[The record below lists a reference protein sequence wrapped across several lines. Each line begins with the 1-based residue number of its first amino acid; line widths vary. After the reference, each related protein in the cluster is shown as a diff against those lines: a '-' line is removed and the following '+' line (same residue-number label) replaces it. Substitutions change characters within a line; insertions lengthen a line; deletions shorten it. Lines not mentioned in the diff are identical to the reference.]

1 MDLASNIATS
11 RLVAQQRAMDVIAGN
26 IANADT
32 PGYKAT
38 RVLFSDWLDR
48 QDGAD
53 PPPGGN
59 TIAFTQDRATWREQA
74 PGPIRRTGNPLDLA
88 ITNAGWFSVS
98 TARGIRLTRDGRFGL
113 MPDGTV
119 ADAAGDPLLD
129 TTGNPVRIGATDTTL
144 TITADGSLSSEN
156 GQIARIGI
164 VQPADPMQLAAE
176 GGTLFRADATTTNP
190 VAQPKIVQGA
200 IEGSNVQ
207 PITELTRMI
216 DNEREFQFVTQM
228 VQAESDREKD
238 AIEKLLPSGGIS

>member
-38 RVLFSDWLDR
+38 QVLFSDWLDR

-53 PPPGGN
+53 TPPGGS

-74 PGPIRRTGNPLDLA
+74 PGPIRRTGNPLDVA
-88 ITNAGWFSVS
+88 ITDVGWFSVS

-119 ADAAGDPLLD
+119 ADEAGDALLD
-129 TTGNPVRIGATDTTL
+129 STGNPVRIAPTDTTL
-144 TITADGSLSSEN
+144 TVTGDGTLSSEN

-164 VQPADPMQLAAE
+164 VQPTDPMQLAAE
-176 GGTLFRADATTTNP
+176 GGTLFRADTPTNP

-207 PITELTRMI
+207 PIAELTRMI
-216 DNEREFQFVTQM
+216 ENEREFQFVTQM

-238 AIEKLLPSGGIS
+238 AIDRLLPSGASS

>member
-1 MDLASNIATS
+1 MDLASSIATS
-11 RLVAQQRAMDVIAGN
+11 RLVAQQRAMDVIADN

-32 PGYKAT
+32 PGYKAS

-59 TIAFTQDRATWREQA
+59 TIAFTQDRATWREQT
-74 PGPIRRTGNPLDLA
+74 PGPIQRTGNPLDLA
-88 ITNAGWFSVS
+88 IANAGWFSVS

-129 TTGNPVRIGATDTTL
+129 ATGNPIRIGPTDTTL
-144 TITADGSLSSEN
+144 TITSNGSLSSEN

-176 GGTLFRADATTTNP
+176 GGTLFRADTPTNQ

-207 PITELTRMI
+207 PIAELSRMI
-216 DNEREFQFVTQM
+216 DDEREFQFVTQM
-228 VQAESDREKD
+228 VQAESDRQKD
-238 AIEKLLPSGGIS
+238 AIQKLLPSGGTS

>member
-1 MDLASNIATS
+1 MDLASSVATS

-38 RVLFSDWLDR
+38 RVQFSDWLSR

-88 ITNAGWFSVS
+88 ITSTGWFSVS

-119 ADAAGDPLLD
+119 ADSAGDALLD
-129 TTGNPVRIGATDTTL
+129 STGNPIRIGSTDTIL
-144 TITADGSLSSEN
+144 TITGDGSLSSEN

-164 VQPADPMQLAAE
+164 VQPADPMRLAAE
-176 GGTLFRADATTTNP
+176 GGTLFRADTPTNT

-207 PITELTRMI
+207 PIAELARMI
-216 DNEREFQFVTQM
+216 DDEREFQFVTQM

-238 AIEKLLPSGGIS
+238 AIDKLLPSGSNS